1 MSNNTNRRNRIYTNP
16 ETDPQ
21 HLTVCETKIFSKIV
35 DSWKLLI
42 LVPKNSI
49 LNVSRESVPNI

>member
-1 MSNNTNRRNRIYTNP
+1 MSNNTNHRNCIYTNP
-16 ETDPQ
+16 ETDPR
-21 HLTVCETKIFSKIV
+21 HLTVCEIKIFSKIV

-49 LNVSRESVPNI
+49 LNVSRESGPNI